1 MRVLGFAAVLL
12 CLLVATS
19 HAAESWLLVRPG
31 MDVAS
36 HEAAWRE
43 ACHDFVLTD
52 NKGKENYLT
61 CSFETGDAATANIS
75 PQGIVWWA
83 AYQDASGRPR
93 SEFVSRVL
101 NELAV
106 SGPGEACTVHDEAAE
121 CWEAEKFRVS
131 IDTEA
136 SAGRWFVQMEDRT
149 IFDPD
154 APATQ

>member
-1 MRVLGFAAVLL
+1 MRVLGFAAVQL
-12 CLLVATS
+12 CLLVSTS

-43 ACHDFVLTD
+43 DCDDFVLTD

-61 CSFETGDAATANIS
+61 CSFESGDAATANIS
-75 PQGIVWWA
+75 PQGIAWWA
-83 AYQDASGRPR
+83 AFQDASGRPR

-101 NELAV
+101 NELAI
-106 SGPGEACTVHDEAAE
+106 SAPGEACTVYGDAAE

-136 SAGRWFVQMEDRT
+136 SAGRWFVLMEDRT

-154 APATQ
+154 APVKE